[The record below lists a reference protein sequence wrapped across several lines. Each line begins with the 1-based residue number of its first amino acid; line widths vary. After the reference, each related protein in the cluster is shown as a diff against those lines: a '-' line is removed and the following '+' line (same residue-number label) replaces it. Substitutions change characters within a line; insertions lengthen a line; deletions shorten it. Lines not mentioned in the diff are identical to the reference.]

1 MDIIKNLKSR
11 FDSVQC
17 DFLIA
22 IAAIF
27 LPFYVTVVIHAIIF
41 FKWIKQHLHIKAF
54 YGTSQNAV
62 SCQIWI
68 ATCTYLMI
76 AIAKKKLDLAI
87 TLYTFAQTLGLTL
100 FEKTP
105 IKELFN
111 NKNLIYNQSDKNQ
124 LSLWD
129 S

>member
-1 MDIIKNLKSR
+1 L
-11 FDSVQC
+11 
-17 DFLIA
+17 L
-22 IAAIF
+22 
-27 LPFYVTVVIHAIIF
+27 
-41 FKWIKQHLHIKAF
+41 
-54 YGTSQNAV
+54 
-62 SCQIWI
+62 
-68 ATCTYLMI
+68 I

-105 IKELFN
+105 FKELFN
-111 NKNLIYNQSDKNQ
+111 NKNLINNLSDENQ